1 VQVARHVVTSTLSID
16 TRAMRSGDQTV
27 AICLWERGLACH
39 TADRIFAALAEGRL
53 TLLNALVITRGHA

>member
-1 VQVARHVVTSTLSID
+1 
-16 TRAMRSGDQTV
+16 MYSGDQTV
-27 AICLWERGLACH
+27 AICLWRRELAYH